1 MGLKETPEG
10 GPDSISM
17 SSTDD
22 MFAFSQIVAGG
33 QNPLAVANAME
44 KDLAQ
49 APKIAAGGLDED

>member
-33 QNPLAVANAME
+33 QNPLAVATAME

-49 APKIAAGGLDED
+49 APRAAMGGLDED

>member
-49 APKIAAGGLDED
+49 APKQAMGGLDED

>member
-1 MGLKETPEG
+1 MGLRETPEG

-49 APKIAAGGLDED
+49 APKREMGGLDED